1 MFQIYHS
8 DCISIMQEMREKN
21 IKVDHIITDPPYSI
35 SAKNQFHTMNTPRK
49 GTDFGDWDWNF
60 NPMNWINYGMPL
72 LNNNG
77 SIIIFCSYKFMSDI
91 CKKIE
96 ELNGVVKDIIVWQK
110 TNPMP
115 RNIQRRYVQ
124 DMEFIIWA
132 VKNKNT
138 KWIFNKDNDKVY
150 QRGFIQT
157 PTLLGKER
165 TKHPTQKP
173 IYLMKEIIRIHTEE
187 KQTIFDPFMGVGSTG
202 VAALNLGRNFI
213 GCEKELEWFQ
223 LAQNRLYAANIIEF

>member
-1 MFQIYHS
+1 MLKIYHS

-35 SAKNQFHTMNTPRK
+35 SAKNQFNTMRNPRA
-49 GTDFGDWDWNF
+49 GVDFGKWDWGF
-60 NPMNWINYGMPL
+60 DPTGWIEYAMPIL
-72 LNNNG
+72 SDDG
-77 SIIIFCSYKFMSDI
+77 SIIIFCSYKFISDI

-110 TNPMP
+110 SNPMP
-115 RNIQRRYVQ
+115 RNINRRYVQ
-124 DMEFIIWA
+124 DMEFIVWG
-132 VKNKNT
+132 VKSKNS
-138 KWIFNKDNDKVY
+138 KWVFNKDESKPY
-150 QRGFIQT
+150 HRGFIQT

-173 IYLMKEIIRIHTEE
+173 VSLMTELIKLHTTD

-223 LAQNRLYAANIIEF
+223 LAQNRICE

>member
-77 SIIIFCSYKFMSDI
+77 SIIIFCSYKFISDI

-124 DMEFIIWA
+124 EDRKS
-132 VKNKNT
+132 V
-138 KWIFNKDNDKVY
+138 V
-150 QRGFIQT
+150 
-157 PTLLGKER
+157 
-165 TKHPTQKP
+165 
-173 IYLMKEIIRIHTEE
+173 
-187 KQTIFDPFMGVGSTG
+187 
-202 VAALNLGRNFI
+202 
-213 GCEKELEWFQ
+213 
-223 LAQNRLYAANIIEF
+223 